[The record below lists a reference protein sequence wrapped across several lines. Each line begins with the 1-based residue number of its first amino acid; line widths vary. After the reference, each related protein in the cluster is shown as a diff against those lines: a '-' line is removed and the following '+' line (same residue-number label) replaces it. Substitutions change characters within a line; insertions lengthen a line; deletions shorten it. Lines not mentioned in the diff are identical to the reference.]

1 MATHNIARPSLH
13 SQDTHLLPALKPRL
27 LVLLSGP
34 APAVVVVVL
43 VGILGNNDNN
53 YLIIQWDSL
62 PCSYRG
68 FIYEAMKR
76 IAQPSHPHLKQV
88 SYWWLHPCIVF
99 SVARLSWS
107 PAGVTRSGDNALLAR
122 ILGLSLKLLLLS
134 SFSWNK
140 VTGNHRH
147 R

>member
-53 YLIIQWDSL
+53 YLIIQ
-62 PCSYRG
+62 
-68 FIYEAMKR
+68 
-76 IAQPSHPHLKQV
+76 
-88 SYWWLHPCIVF
+88 
-99 SVARLSWS
+99 
-107 PAGVTRSGDNALLAR
+107 
-122 ILGLSLKLLLLS
+122 
-134 SFSWNK
+134 
-140 VTGNHRH
+140 
-147 R
+147 